1 MNVNL
6 TAPVFLVKGGD
17 DVILGDEISSLV
29 AQLVGDGDR
38 TLLLAELSVA
48 DHALDDGGYTIG
60 PIIDA
65 SQTFP
70 LLSNRRV
77 VLVRH
82 AAVFSNKD
90 ACAPL
95 VRYLADPLETTSL
108 VLVWEK
114 DPRPNRQPKTPAVPK
129 SLADAV
135 TGAGGV
141 VIDTSPGTG
150 KAQGGWLDD
159 RITSSSLKFDPASRR
174 LLVDHLGSDVG
185 RLPALLE
192 MLESVFGAGTKVSA
206 PDIEPYLGESG
217 DVAPW
222 DLTDAIDSGDL
233 SGALDV
239 LQRMMIGGGRHP
251 LQILATLSN
260 HYLRMI
266 RLDDPDIRGDKQAAE
281 VLGMKGS
288 TFPAKKALD
297 GARRLGSDRL
307 AEIATLLA
315 QADLDL
321 HGTKAW
327 PPELVVEVLVAR
339 LAGRN
344 RSSSG
349 SARSGRR

>member
-6 TAPVFLVKGGD
+6 SAPVFLVKGSD
-17 DVILGDEISSLV
+17 EVILGDEVSSLIQ
-29 AQLVGDGDR
+29 QLVGDGDR
-38 TLLLAELSVA
+38 TLLLAELSIT
-48 DHALDDGGYTIG
+48 DHSLEDGGYTIG
-60 PIIDA
+60 PVVDA

-70 LLSNRRV
+70 FLSDRRV
-77 VLVRH
+77 VLVRN
-82 AAVFSNKD
+82 AAVFSTKD
-90 ACAPL
+90 ACVPL
-95 VRYLADPLETTSL
+95 VQYLEDPLETTSL

-114 DPRPNRQPKTPAVPK
+114 DPRPNKQSKTPAVPK

-135 TGAGGV
+135 ASCGGV

-150 KAQGGWLDD
+150 KAQGGWLDE
-159 RITSSSLKFDPASRR
+159 RITASSLKLDPAARR
-174 LLVDHLGSDVG
+174 SLVDHLGSDVG

-206 PDIEPYLGESG
+206 PDIEPYLGVSG

-222 DLTDAIDSGDL
+222 DLTDAIDSGDV
-233 SGALDV
+233 SGSLDI
-239 LQRMMIGGGRHP
+239 LQRMTIGGGRHP

-260 HYLRMI
+260 HYLKMI
-266 RLDDPDIRGDKQAAE
+266 RLDDPDIRGDTQAAD

-307 AEIATLLA
+307 ADVAALLA

-321 HGTKAW
+321 HGAKAW
-327 PPELVVEVLVAR
+327 PPELVIEVLVAR

-344 RSSSG
+344 RSSS
-349 SARSGRR
+349 SSRGRR

>member
-6 TAPVFLVKGGD
+6 TAPVFLLKGND
-17 DVILGDEISSLV
+17 DVILGSAVSSLID
-29 AQLVGDGDR
+29 QLVGDGDR
-38 TLLLAELSVA
+38 TLLLAELSIS
-48 DHALDDGGYTIG
+48 DHALEDGGYTIG
-60 PIIDA
+60 PVVDA

-70 LLSNRRV
+70 FLSDRRV
-77 VLVRH
+77 VLVRN
-82 AAVFSNKD
+82 AAVFSTKD
-90 ACAPL
+90 ACVAL
-95 VRYLADPLETTSL
+95 VHYLTDPLETTSL

-114 DPRPNRQPKTPAVPK
+114 DPRPNKQAKTPAVPK
-129 SLADAV
+129 SLLDAI
-135 TGAGGV
+135 TGCGGV
-141 VIDTSPGTG
+141 VEDSSPGTG
-150 KAQGGWLDD
+150 KAQSGWLEE
-159 RITSSSLKFDPASRR
+159 RITASTLRFDPAARR
-174 LLVDHLGSDVG
+174 VLVDHLGSDVG

-192 MLESVFGAGTKVSA
+192 MLESVFGPGTKVSA
-206 PDIEPYLGESG
+206 PDIEPYLGVSG

-222 DLTDAIDSGDL
+222 DLTDAIDGGDV

-239 LQRMMIGGGRHP
+239 LNRMMIGGDRHP
-251 LQILATLSN
+251 LQLLATLVN

-266 RLDDPDIRGDKQAAE
+266 RLDDPDLNGERQAAD

-297 GARRLGSDRL
+297 GAKRLGSDRL
-307 AEIATLLA
+307 AEIADLLA

-344 RSSSG
+344 RSSSK
-349 SARSGRR
+349 SAGQRRR

>member
-6 TAPVFLVKGGD
+6 SSPVFLVKGSD
-17 DVILGDEISSLV
+17 DVILSDEVSALITQLLGD
-29 AQLVGDGDR
+29 DDR
-38 TLLLAELSVA
+38 TLLLAELSVT
-48 DHALDDGGYTIG
+48 DHALEDGGYTIG
-60 PIIDA
+60 PVVDA

-70 LLSNRRV
+70 FFGDRRI
-77 VLVRH
+77 VLVRN
-82 AAVFSNKD
+82 AAVFSTKD

-95 VRYLADPLETTSL
+95 VHYLSDPLETTSL

-114 DPRPNRQPKTPAVPK
+114 DPRPNKQAKTPAVPK
-129 SLADAV
+129 TLLEAITS
-135 TGAGGV
+135 AGGV
-141 VIDTSPGTG
+141 VVDSSPGTG
-150 KAQGGWLDD
+150 KAQSGWLDE
-159 RITSSSLKFDPASRR
+159 RISDSSLKFDPAARR
-174 LLVDHLGSDVG
+174 TLVDHLGSDVG

-192 MLESVFGAGTKVSA
+192 ILESVYGAGTKVSA
-206 PDIEPYLGESG
+206 PDIEPYLGMSG

-222 DLTDAIDSGDL
+222 DLTDAIDGGDVSG
-233 SGALDV
+233 SLDV
-239 LQRMMIGGGRHP
+239 LNRMMVGGTRHP

-266 RLDDPDIRGDKQAAE
+266 RLDDPEIRGDKEAAE
-281 VLGMKGS
+281 VLGIKGS

-307 AEIATLLA
+307 AEFASLLA

-321 HGTKAW
+321 HGAKAW

-344 RSSSG
+344 RS
-349 SARSGRR
+349 ASGRSRR